1 MIVTFVTIILV
12 VIIGITVSG
21 RDQITKAESG
31 LGGLMLPLQNVLSKA
46 SNGVSDGIYSIKNV
60 FTYKKKNEKLEKEIV
75 KLKDQVNK
83 QEQVISRKEFLKKEY
98 EMLDNTGYE
107 LTRAEI
113 IGKDPGNWFE
123 KFMINK
129 GEKDGVKKGDIIIQ
143 GAEIEN
149 DVIVEGLVGRVLDVG
164 SNWSKVISIIDGG
177 SSVSFTVSRTQE
189 GGVGKGNLEG
199 KVTGELFDMDTS
211 VVKADKVF
219 TSGLGGAF
227 PRDLYIGEVS
237 KVTKKSDNLLL
248 DIEVTPAVDFNKLKE
263 VFILKKD

>member
-1 MIVTFVTIILV
+1 MIVAFVAIILV
-12 VIIGITVSG
+12 IIIGITVAG
-21 RDQITKAESG
+21 RDEITKAESG
-31 LGGLMLPLQNVLSKA
+31 LGGIVIPFQNALSKV
-46 SNGVSDGIYSIKNV
+46 SNSISDGVHSVKNV
-60 FTYKKKNEKLEKEIV
+60 FTYQSENEKLEKEVI
-75 KLKDQVNK
+75 KLRDQVEK
-83 QEQVISRKEFLKKEY
+83 QEQIISRKDFLKKEY
-98 EMLDNTGYE
+98 EMLENTSYD
-107 LTRAEI
+107 LTKAEI

-129 GEKDGVKKGDIIIQ
+129 GEKDGVKKGDIIVQ

-164 SNWSKVISIIDGG
+164 NNWSKVISIIDGG

-189 GGVGKGNLEG
+189 GGIGKGNLEG
-199 KVTGELFDMDTS
+199 KVTGELFDMETS

-248 DIEVTPAVDFNKLKE
+248 DIEITPAVDFNKLKE